1 MSELSQHDLQTALR
15 VIEALITREQESPQR
30 VGTLTMTSA
39 LLQAEI
45 ARHES
50 APDEKTEEA
59 HHDEDAHHDDLH
71 TRRAARK
78 RK

>member
-45 ARHES
+45 AAHHDE
-50 APDEKTEEA
+50 ADPDEKTEDV
-59 HHDEDAHHDDLH
+59 HDELQP
-71 TRRAARK
+71 RRAKHK